1 MTVIEGT
8 VGAGRRLGRELG
20 FPTANLPVPEGLEA
34 EDGVYAAWAEAGGV
48 ARRLEIHLI
57 GFRGDLYGATLR
69 VELVRRIRGERKFA
83 SLDALRRRI
92 EADRDEILRILG

>member
-34 EDGVYAAWAEAGGV
+34 EDGVCSGG
-48 ARRLEIHLI
+48 
-57 GFRGDLYGATLR
+57 
-69 VELVRRIRGERKFA
+69 
-83 SLDALRRRI
+83 
-92 EADRDEILRILG
+92 